1 MLHTPAM
8 EQERRDAA
16 VRAITDD
23 GSFRVVALRT
33 TDTVR
38 AVVAAQKAKGEAARW
53 LGEIVTGAIL
63 VRETMAPDLRV
74 QCILQSAKGR
84 DSLVADS
91 HPDGGVRGL
100 VQRTPGGSLVLGDGS
115 VLQVMRSLP
124 RGGAQKGVV
133 RVTGEGG
140 VSASL
145 MAYLLESEQVQ
156 SAIAVATVMDGDE
169 VVAAG
174 GYLVQLLPE
183 LAEAQ
188 LAVMTARLE
197 HFPPVGTMLQ
207 DPAMTPETLLAEVL
221 YLMPYGVTGH
231 SDVKY
236 QCRCDWEKL
245 RTTLRTLPAKD
256 LEEMIAEGK
265 DLEIQCDYCRTDYR
279 FPVSELKTLH
289 AMD

>member
-1 MLHTPAM
+1 M
-8 EQERRDAA
+8 
-16 VRAITDD
+16 RAITDD

-38 AVVAAQKAKGEAARW
+38 AVVAAQRSKGDEARW
-53 LGEIVTGAIL
+53 LGELVTGAVL

-84 DSLVADS
+84 DALVADS

-115 VLQVMRSLP
+115 VLQVMRTLP
-124 RGGAQKGVV
+124 RGNAQKGVV

-145 MAYLLESEQVQ
+145 MAYLLESEQVS

-197 HFPPVGTMLQ
+197 DFPPVATLLK
-207 DPAMTPETLLAEVL
+207 DADATPEKLLSELL
-221 YLMPYGVTGH
+221 YLMPHAVVGQDAVR
-231 SDVKY
+231 Y

-245 RTTLRTLPAKD
+245 RATLRTLPPKD
-256 LEEMIAEGK
+256 LQDMIDEGK
-265 DLEIQCDYCRTDYR
+265 DLEIQCDYCRTEYR
-279 FPVSELKTLH
+279 FPVSELKGLL
-289 AMD
+289 AVD